1 MIVSTA
7 ITSSPKAFMSFVKA
21 RYSYLFFIFIICPS
35 RFSTGFYLYPTFFH
49 MYLFVEF
56 QGTPVFMG
64 HHDNRRIRKF
74 LLKERINRREDFI
87 VYGSVE
93 FIDQQ
98 NTGLCN

>member
-1 MIVSTA
+1 
-7 ITSSPKAFMSFVKA
+7 
-21 RYSYLFFIFIICPS
+21 
-35 RFSTGFYLYPTFFH
+35 

-74 LLKERINRREDFI
+74 LFKERINRREDFI